1 VSAAFRPPKS
11 GASAALLAALLA
23 LIAGCSAYDS
33 RYEFEPRP
41 LEVGHLVAGRED
53 RAASVLA
60 SVVGVHKRDV
70 EQDIPSSVEL
80 RLRVD
85 SATDDEIRLGPA
97 SVQLFAANLAAFPEP
112 VVPGGE
118 LVVPPRGSGTLTAY
132 FPFPDGKVP
141 GPFDLEGVSA
151 RWKLDIG
158 GRESTGNATFSRR
171 SHDDGYYPFGFGF
184 GFGVSNWST
193 YHHRHHHHGR
203 GHDHGRSGDDHHP
216 VSRTR

>member
-1 VSAAFRPPKS
+1 MP
-11 GASAALLAALLA
+11 GL
-23 LIAGCSAYDS
+23 D
-33 RYEFEPRP
+33 
-41 LEVGHLVAGRED
+41 D
-53 RAASVLA
+53 RAASVLV
-60 SVVGVHKRDV
+60 SVVGVRKRDV

-85 SATDDEIRLGPA
+85 SATENEIRLYPS

-118 LVVPPRGSGTLTAY
+118 LVVPPRGSGTMTAY

-151 RWKLDIG
+151 RWTLDIG
-158 GRESTGNATFSRR
+158 GRESTGNATFSR
-171 SHDDGYYPFGFGF
+171 SSYDDGYYPFGFGF
-184 GFGVSNWST
+184 GFGVSNWSS
-193 YHHRHHHHGR
+193 YHDHHHDHGH
-203 GHDHGRSGDDHHP
+203 GDHDGRSGDGHHP